1 MKYGRNSDTPA
12 LLRALPS
19 QPNVDTLGARL
30 RDHVRPGLP
39 YPFPPIRALCDVS
52 PSLLFSSLPL
62 GKPVQLS
69 WNLELVY
76 TAPAGKSTVQYAQK
90 TERNVGESR
99 KKERKRRDS
108 RGKHPNFVKKK
119 TRQAALWGQPAKMP
133 LLSRRTAA
141 QKSSLRSPKALHS
154 KAFGA
159 FVPTRGGRLP
169 PRAPPPR
176 YSPILFNRGF
186 STRFGRPPSQGG
198 LPEDEIWVTCSCSS
212 FCGGC
217 G

>member
-69 WNLELVY
+69 WNLGLVY
-76 TAPAGKSTVQYAQK
+76 TAPAGKSIVQSIQK
-90 TERNVGESR
+90 NGEKVWTGR
-99 KKERKRRDS
+99 REERKNGDYA
-108 RGKHPNFVKKK
+108 GKYLEFVNNK
-119 TRQAALWGQPAKMP
+119 TRQAALA
-133 LLSRRTAA
+133 
-141 QKSSLRSPKALHS
+141 
-154 KAFGA
+154 
-159 FVPTRGGRLP
+159 
-169 PRAPPPR
+169 
-176 YSPILFNRGF
+176 
-186 STRFGRPPSQGG
+186 GG
-198 LPEDEIWVTCSCSS
+198 LPEQAEYGLFALVFLLGYS
-212 FCGGC
+212 F
-217 G
+217 